1 MKEIYKTSI
10 LKEII
15 RMIILRIENKQFS
28 SKFNRD
34 KHERIKGYFH
44 RDARPVR
51 EILFNDATKVYMW
64 DFRWCSCRYLGS
76 SRLLDLRYFNGN
88 YLKPFR
94 SRNIFFKKFVVL
106 PMSVIITPE
115 EVYDTYVEIGKNML
129 LEVKIYILIQKAKV

>member
-76 SRLLDLRYFNGN
+76 SSTARFTVFQRELFETLSLTKHILQKIGCIAYVCYHNTG
-88 YLKPFR
+88 R
-94 SRNIFFKKFVVL
+94 SI
-106 PMSVIITPE
+106 
-115 EVYDTYVEIGKNML
+115 
-129 LEVKIYILIQKAKV
+129 